1 MKKFFILIGVLLS
14 TLIQAKDHINIAISS
29 APNNLNP
36 FFSTDSNS
44 QNINRLVH
52 LSLIDFNSLMQ
63 FECVACS
70 TFQERMVGTKH
81 VIRFQLKNDLTF
93 SDNSKVKSG
102 DLYSSWQFFAKNQK
116 IKSTFMGAFE
126 AIEDVIV
133 FDDLNFEIVFK
144 EFSLEN
150 LSNLALLKLVKI
162 NKSDLED
169 LLPQDI
175 IGAGDYV
182 LSATEPLSVDLAP
195 RKPGLPFFKFKVVKD
210 ETTLALKLINKE
222 IDLSVASMS
231 PRKVQF
237 LKKTKGLTSWE
248 IPSGNYQF
256 LGMNHTKEIF
266 QNKEFRQGL
275 SHLIPRVDLLK
286 YKFKDT
292 AVISRGMFSPAF
304 ADMYEEKSFD
314 DYNPARAKE
323 LFLKAGVVFKDN
335 KFYFNNAPIEF
346 DWKVSNNKAS
356 IEIAET
362 LKYYFEKSGLKVNL
376 TILEWGTFMSAFK
389 SGKFDLIIGQWV
401 GFTGP
406 DMLKFVFHSSNV
418 PPKGGNRIKY
428 NNINFD
434 KMVDA
439 ATIETDK
446 IKRNELYKKA
456 HEIVMNDYAYVNLWH
471 PNVIWIGT
479 DCLSNIQVG
488 PTGSFMGFRK
498 VKYECGK

>member
-1 MKKFFILIGVLLS
+1 MKILFILTLLICS
-14 TLIQAKDHINIAISS
+14 INLFAKNQINVAISS

-52 LSLIDFNSLMQ
+52 ISLIDFNKQMQ

-70 TFQERMVGTKH
+70 TFQERMVDKKQ
-81 VIRFQLKNDLTF
+81 VIRFQLRNDLSF
-93 SDNSKVKSG
+93 SDGSKVKAG
-102 DLYSSWQFFAKNQK
+102 DVYSSWQFYAKNEK

-133 FDDLNFEIVFK
+133 YDDLNFEIIFK

-150 LSNLALLKLVKI
+150 LSNLALLKIVKI
-162 NKSDLED
+162 NKSNLED
-169 LLPQDI
+169 LGPLDI
-175 IGAGDYV
+175 IGAGDYK
-182 LSATEPLSVDLAP
+182 LSEIEPLTITVIP
-195 RKPGLPFFKFKVVKD
+195 RKPELPEFKFKVVKD

-231 PRKVQF
+231 PRKVQY
-237 LKKTKGLTSWE
+237 LKNKSGLKSWE

-256 LGMNHTKEIF
+256 LGMNHVKEIF
-266 QNKEFRQGL
+266 KNRDFRKGL
-275 SHLIPRVDLLK
+275 SHLIPREDLLK
-286 YKFKDT
+286 FKFKDT

-304 ADMYEEKSFD
+304 SDFYEEKAVDAF
-314 DYNPARAKE
+314 NPEMAKE
-323 LFLKAGVVFKDN
+323 LFLKAGLNYKNKALYFKDQ
-335 KFYFNNAPIEF
+335 PVEL

-362 LKYYFEKSGLKVNL
+362 LKYYFEKTGIKINL

-389 SGKFDLIIGQWV
+389 GGKFDLIIGQWV

-406 DMLKFVFHSSNV
+406 DMLKFVFHSTNT
-418 PPKGGNRIKY
+418 PPKGGNRTKY
-428 NNINFD
+428 SNPDFD
-434 KMVDA
+434 KMVDL
-439 ATIETDK
+439 ATVETNK
-446 IKRNELYKKA
+446 EKRTELYKKS
-456 HEIVMNDYAYVNLWH
+456 HEIVMNDYAYINLWH
-471 PNVIWIGT
+471 PNVIWIGSS
-479 DCLSNIQVG
+479 CISQIEVE
-488 PTGSFMGFRK
+488 PTGSFSGLRK